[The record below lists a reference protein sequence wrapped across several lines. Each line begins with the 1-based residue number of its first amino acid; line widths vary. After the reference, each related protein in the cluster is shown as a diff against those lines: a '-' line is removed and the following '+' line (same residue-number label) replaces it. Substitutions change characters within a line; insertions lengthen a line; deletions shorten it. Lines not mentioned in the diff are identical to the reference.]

1 MLPVTDGGPDHID
14 NYLYALGGSFN
25 MSISNKFDSFNCY
38 LAGLYKAERA
48 VAVAQRVAANPS
60 LHKHIPIRDQ
70 GKAAPTLFV
79 FPAGCSSA
87 RDMYERGRA
96 QWTQMRAIVTS
107 TSSKR

>member
-38 LAGLYKAERA
+38 LAGLYKAEKA

-87 RDMYERGRA
+87 QDMYEQGKA